1 MKSSE
6 EGRPIRYKVGQLV
19 VNNKLGL
26 GRVLRIRG
34 DDVTVFFK
42 DQTDNPRT
50 INVVYMPMAI
60 SKEQSDACLDSPDML
75 KKQKKTLPGKK
86 RPVRR

>member
-1 MKSSE
+1 MKY
-6 EGRPIRYKVGQLV
+6 RVGQLV
-19 VNNKLGL
+19 INNKLGL

-42 DQTDNPRT
+42 DQTDNPRI
-50 INVVYMPMAI
+50 INVVFMPMAI
-60 SKEQSDACLDSPDML
+60 STEQSDPSLDSPEML